1 MTAPAP
7 TYSHRHNLAFSRFI
21 LPAERAPQAWKLLLG
36 IVLILVIYA
45 LGIAQLVFGAVLI
58 TGTSADVFMS
68 MIQVPKTPGT
78 TYFVLATFIPLLI
91 GIFTAAAVI
100 HGRGPMSLICPPGK
114 TLRHFGV
121 AFGVMA
127 VVLAVAG
134 TASFLT
140 AETIPNL
147 SFPTWAMLLPLS
159 LLGFLIQTGTE
170 EILFRGYMQ
179 QQLAARYKSRVIWL
193 LGPSLIFGLMH
204 FSPTLPLPTVLY
216 AIGAATLFGLIAADL
231 TAQSGSIGPAWG
243 MHFANNCFAALIL
256 APRDTIEGLAL
267 FLTPYSMIDESSL
280 SVGTVVVHA
289 TVLLSTWWVI
299 RRLIRR

>member
-100 HGRGPMSLICPPGK
+100 HGRGPMSLIGPPGK

-121 AFGVMA
+121 AFCRRGDPWA
-127 VVLAVAG
+127 WPDEPDRPAG
-134 TASFLT
+134 QNAPPFRG
-140 AETIPNL
+140 
-147 SFPTWAMLLPLS
+147 
-159 LLGFLIQTGTE
+159 GFL
-170 EILFRGYMQ
+170 
-179 QQLAARYKSRVIWL
+179 
-193 LGPSLIFGLMH
+193 P
-204 FSPTLPLPTVLY
+204 
-216 AIGAATLFGLIAADL
+216 
-231 TAQSGSIGPAWG
+231 
-243 MHFANNCFAALIL
+243 
-256 APRDTIEGLAL
+256 PR
-267 FLTPYSMIDESSL
+267 
-280 SVGTVVVHA
+280 
-289 TVLLSTWWVI
+289 
-299 RRLIRR
+299 